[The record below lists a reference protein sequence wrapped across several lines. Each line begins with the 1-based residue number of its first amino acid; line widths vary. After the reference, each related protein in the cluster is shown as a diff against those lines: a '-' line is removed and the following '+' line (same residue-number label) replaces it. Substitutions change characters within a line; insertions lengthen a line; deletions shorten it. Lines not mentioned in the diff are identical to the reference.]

1 MVADK
6 IEALLADKGYD
17 ADAIREELAKAE
29 IEAVIPAKRNRK
41 NPAPHDAEKYKW
53 RNLIERLFSKLKN
66 WRRVATRYDKSKES
80 YLGFVAIAAVKL
92 WLPFVHEA
100 YHRCGSEHIFAN
112 Y

>member
-66 WRRVATRYDKSKES
+66 WRRVATRYDRRATTFLSA
-80 YLGFVAIAAVKL
+80 VALDATV
-92 WLPFVHEA
+92 
-100 YHRCGSEHIFAN
+100 IFWGLRGN
-112 Y
+112 LCNITR

>member
-1 MVADK
+1 MRMIADK

-41 NPAPHDAEKYKW
+41 HPVPHDAKKYKR
-53 RNLIERLFSKLKN
+53 RNLIERMFSKLKN

-80 YLGFVAIAAVKL
+80 YLGFVAIAAIKL
-92 WLPFVHEA
+92 WIPFVHEA
-100 YHRCGSEHIFAN
+100 
-112 Y
+112 